1 MRRATARPG
10 GVAVHREEAVVAP
23 VPVAVPAAGL
33 GAALARERA
42 ERLPRPDAAAAADA
56 VAAAAAVGQEAVGV
70 AGVARRRRLG
80 RHSTVACH
88 KEC

>member
-1 MRRATARPG
+1 MRSETPRPG

-42 ERLPRPDAAAAADA
+42 ERLPRPDAAADA
-56 VAAAAAVGQEAVGV
+56 VAAAAAAVGEEAVGV

-80 RHSTVACH
+80 RPSTVACH
-88 KEC
+88 KES